1 MTPLTELEQDALAEI
16 FNVGVGIATASLH
29 AMTGQHVP
37 VSVPEVEMTS
47 LRHAR
52 HHFRH
57 REQRPLCAIRQTY
70 VGDFATDA
78 ILMFPEEHQLHLTRM
93 MVGDEL
99 PDAELPDVAQDAL
112 GELGNIVLNAVI
124 SNLASSLHMA
134 LEGSIPVVEFL
145 TADEILVHRSTGD
158 AVDDEAAPVL
168 TLMIDFE
175 LSAQRVGGYLAFLLD
190 SDSSQTLLRH
200 LGAYIQG
207 N

>member
-16 FNVGVGIATASLH
+16 FNIGVGIATASLH
-29 AMTGQHVP
+29 DMTGQHVP

-57 REQRPLCAIRQTY
+57 REKRPLCAIRQTY
-70 VGDFATDA
+70 VGDFSTDA
-78 ILMFPEEHQLHLTRM
+78 VLMFPEEHQLHLTRM
-93 MVGDEL
+93 MVGDDL
-99 PDAELPDVAQDAL
+99 PEAELPDVAQDAL

-124 SNLASSLHMA
+124 SNLAGSLHMA

-145 TADEILVHRSTGD
+145 TADEILVHKSTGD
-158 AVDDEAAPVL
+158 CVDDEAAPVL

-190 SDSSQTLLRH
+190 SESSATLLRH
-200 LGAYIQG
+200 LGEHIQG
-207 N
+207 A